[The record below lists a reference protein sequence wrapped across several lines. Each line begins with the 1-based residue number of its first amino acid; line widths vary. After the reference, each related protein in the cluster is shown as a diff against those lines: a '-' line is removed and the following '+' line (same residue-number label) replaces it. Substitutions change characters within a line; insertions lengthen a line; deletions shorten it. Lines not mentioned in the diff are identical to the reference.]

1 MNKVGTEENYVMRS
15 CKVCTCNDVL
25 FWW

>member
-1 MNKVGTEENYVMRS
+1 MNEVGPEENYVMRS
-15 CKVCTCNDVL
+15 CKVCTRNDVL